1 MHAVQ
6 TQLLLTQWI
15 GVIDTSLSNG
25 RQSACMTW
33 HCVQGFR
40 FDNLDI
46 PSPKAASP
54 LLACQG
60 PDKLCG
66 ATDWTVAS
74 GMYVISIDFP
84 GYVCIAPG
92 TEVLWVTT
100 PSAVSGCYVKYPE
113 GTSP

>member
-1 MHAVQ
+1 MYACCANTVVVDAVDWRHRHK
-6 TQLLLTQWI
+6 LEQW
-15 GVIDTSLSNG
+15 
-25 RQSACMTW
+25 QSACMTW

-84 GYVCIAPG
+84 GYVCIAHG